1 MATTRSSPYGMACPH
16 CNTSLIAPDGS
27 RYVSKHEVYHF
38 WSCEDCG
45 HRIESVVD
53 FRISIISKLIN
64 HVRPDLLLLVRVQQT
79 RSIQAGAT
87 LTPCVSQQAFKHATG
102 IRVAGVVAA
111 RVTPISEVPFD
122 GAGSGD

>member
-1 MATTRSSPYGMACPH
+1 MATTRSAPYGMACPH

-53 FRISIISKLIN
+53 FRNSITSKLIN
-64 HVRPDLLLLVRVQQT
+64 HVDLTFSGEKFCCSSICSSQFKPVRPSRL
-79 RSIQAGAT
+79 A
-87 LTPCVSQQAFKHATG
+87 
-102 IRVAGVVAA
+102 
-111 RVTPISEVPFD
+111 
-122 GAGSGD
+122 

>member
-1 MATTRSSPYGMACPH
+1 MLLCLLAQKKPNKREVVMATTRSSPYGMACPH

-53 FRISIISKLIN
+53 FRISITSQLIN
-64 HVRPDLLLLVRVQQT
+64 HVRPDLL
-79 RSIQAGAT
+79 A
-87 LTPCVSQQAFKHATG
+87 
-102 IRVAGVVAA
+102 
-111 RVTPISEVPFD
+111 
-122 GAGSGD
+122 

>member
-1 MATTRSSPYGMACPH
+1 MATTRSAPYGMACPY

-53 FRISIISKLIN
+53 FRIS
-64 HVRPDLLLLVRVQQT
+64 HHFQT
-79 RSIQAGAT
+79 NQPRST
-87 LTPCVSQQAFKHATG
+87 
-102 IRVAGVVAA
+102 
-111 RVTPISEVPFD
+111 
-122 GAGSGD
+122 

>member
-45 HRIESVVD
+45 HRIELVVD
-53 FRISIISKLIN
+53 FRISITSKLIN
-64 HVRPDLLLLVRVQQT
+64 HVRPDLL
-79 RSIQAGAT
+79 A
-87 LTPCVSQQAFKHATG
+87 
-102 IRVAGVVAA
+102 
-111 RVTPISEVPFD
+111 
-122 GAGSGD
+122 